1 MIKDF
6 RTLSALCAASA
17 VFILL
22 GFFLTETPLL
32 LQIILLVV
40 GLIIGV
46 ITLIGLVKLFN
57 AQQNG
62 DA

>member
-22 GFFLTETPLL
+22 GFFLTKTPIIVQILL
-32 LQIILLVV
+32 LVIGLV
-40 GLIIGV
+40 LGV
-46 ITLIGLVKLFN
+46 ITLIGLMKLFI
-57 AQQNG
+57 AQQKG
-62 DA
+62 

>member
-57 AQQNG
+57 AQQKG

>member
-1 MIKDF
+1 MLRDF

-22 GFFLTETPLL
+22 GFFLTEIPIPLQILL
-32 LQIILLVV
+32 LLA

-46 ITLIGLVKLFN
+46 ITLIGLVKLFI
-57 AQQNG
+57 QQQKDG
-62 DA
+62 G

>member
-46 ITLIGLVKLFN
+46 ITLIGLVKLFI
-57 AQQNG
+57 AQQKG

>member
-1 MIKDF
+1 MMKDF

-32 LQIILLVV
+32 LQIFLLVV

-46 ITLIGLVKLFN
+46 ITLIGLVKLFI
-57 AQQNG
+57 AQQKG